1 MLKLKSSAEE
11 DSIRMLPESS
21 ETHVFFPDSLGDDLI
36 LEVKDSKGSILVVF
50 LLKWLLLLKIQ
61 VTNFLGKI
69 QLYINYST
77 SLDENNLK
85 CSSVAETVAY
95 DLVLEVTMKIQHFQQ
110 RNLLIHGLLFIFL

>member
-1 MLKLKSSAEE
+1 
-11 DSIRMLPESS
+11 MLPESS

-61 VTNFLGKI
+61 VTNYVGLFIMSQNTNFLGKI

-95 DLVLEVTMKIQHFQQ
+95 DLVLEVTMKIQHFQL